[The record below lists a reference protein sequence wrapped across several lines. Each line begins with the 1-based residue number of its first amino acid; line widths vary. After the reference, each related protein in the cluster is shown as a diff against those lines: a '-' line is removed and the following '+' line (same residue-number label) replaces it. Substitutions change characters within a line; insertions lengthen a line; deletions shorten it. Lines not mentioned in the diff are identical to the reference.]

1 MYHFIRVSPF
11 DHDCVDEAVKTLTLA
26 VQTNQTLAV
35 DRTQVTATCHTGHF
49 PPLADTVQV
58 TAAGGAAVAIT
69 VQSVTDTGG
78 PWLRVTAQRPTTPAA
93 LSISYS
99 VSGLAQGTYCGR
111 VTVTTGGLVAPTTP
125 VTLLVVTNTNIQPQ
139 STPSSLTF
147 SAVAGGP
154 DPPGQSLRVTVAG
167 DNVIF
172 QAAVSAAPPNGKWLT
187 VAPSA
192 ISPRPCITA
201 LSP

>member
-1 MYHFIRVSPF
+1 MPVYHFIRVSPF

-26 VQTNQTLAV
+26 V
-35 DRTQVTATCHTGHF
+35 DRTQVTATYHTGHF

-111 VTVTTGGLVAPTTP
+111 VTVTTGGLVAQPPRSRSWWSRIPT
-125 VTLLVVTNTNIQPQ
+125 
-139 STPSSLTF
+139 SS
-147 SAVAGGP
+147 P
-154 DPPGQSLRVTVAG
+154 NPPR
-167 DNVIF
+167 
-172 QAAVSAAPPNGKWLT
+172 
-187 VAPSA
+187 
-192 ISPRPCITA
+192 RR
-201 LSP
+201 

>member
-26 VQTNQTLAV
+26 VQANQTLAV
-35 DRTQVTATCHTGHF
+35 DRTQVTATYHTGHF

-58 TAAGGAAVAIT
+58 TA
-69 VQSVTDTGG
+69 
-78 PWLRVTAQRPTTPAA
+78 
-93 LSISYS
+93 
-99 VSGLAQGTYCGR
+99 
-111 VTVTTGGLVAPTTP
+111 
-125 VTLLVVTNTNIQPQ
+125 
-139 STPSSLTF
+139 
-147 SAVAGGP
+147 AGGP

>member
-1 MYHFIRVSPF
+1 VPVYHFIRVSPF

-26 VQTNQTLAV
+26 VQANQTLAV
-35 DRTQVTATCHTGHF
+35 DRPQLTTTYHTGHF

-111 VTVTTGGLVAPTTP
+111 VTVTTGGLVAQPPRSRSWWSRIPT
-125 VTLLVVTNTNIQPQ
+125 
-139 STPSSLTF
+139 SS
-147 SAVAGGP
+147 P
-154 DPPGQSLRVTVAG
+154 NPPR
-167 DNVIF
+167 
-172 QAAVSAAPPNGKWLT
+172 
-187 VAPSA
+187 
-192 ISPRPCITA
+192 RR
-201 LSP
+201 